1 MSNIYI
7 GRYIAKESLIHKV
20 NPLAK
25 LLSIV
30 IIIGAVAVAK
40 SYYAIALSSFIFVLI
55 LFISNITL
63 KEIYLTV
70 KPFIFLLLLTFIIQ
84 LLFSKDGSFSLD
96 LKNNLANSIV
106 VVTQF
111 FLIIAL
117 SSIFTLTTSQVDI
130 VRSILF
136 FVRPFRKFVNIN
148 EIAISI
154 IIAIRFIPL
163 LFHEADT
170 IIVAQKIRGI
180 WVKGYKNIFKNAS
193 IFFKAESF
201 IIPLFVKVI
210 DYAEKISI
218 TLKYKNN
225 LDKIMIVEKLKV
237 LDYITIAIAICI
249 AVGIHNV

>member
-1 MSNIYI
+1 MNNIYI
-7 GRYIAKESLIHKV
+7 GRYIAKDSIIHNV

-40 SYYAIALSSFIFVLI
+40 SYYAIALSSFIFVAI
-55 LFISNITL
+55 LYISNITL

-84 LLFSKDGSFSLD
+84 LLFSKDGSFSID
-96 LKNNLANSIV
+96 IKNNLANAIV

-136 FVRPFRKFVNIN
+136 FVKPFKRFVNID

-163 LFHEADT
+163 LFHEANT
-170 IIVAQKIRGI
+170 IIIAQKIRGI
-180 WVKGYKNIFKNAS
+180 WIKGYKNIFKNTS

-218 TLKYKNN
+218 TLKYKSN
-225 LDKIMIVEKLKV
+225 LDKIMVVGKLTKS
-237 LDYITIAIAICI
+237 DYLTVAISICI
-249 AVGIHNV
+249 AIGIHNV

>member
-1 MSNIYI
+1 MNNIYI
-7 GRYIAKESLIHKV
+7 GRYVAKESLIHKI

-40 SYYAIALSSFIFVLI
+40 SYYAIALSSFIFVFI
-55 LFISNITL
+55 LYISNITL

-96 LKNNLANSIV
+96 IKNNLANSIV

-136 FVRPFRKFVNIN
+136 FVRPFKRFVNIN

-163 LFHEADT
+163 LFHEANT

-218 TLKYKNN
+218 TLKYKSN
-225 LDKIMIVEKLKV
+225 LDKIMIVGKLKPT
-237 LDYITIAIAICI
+237 DYIVIVISICV